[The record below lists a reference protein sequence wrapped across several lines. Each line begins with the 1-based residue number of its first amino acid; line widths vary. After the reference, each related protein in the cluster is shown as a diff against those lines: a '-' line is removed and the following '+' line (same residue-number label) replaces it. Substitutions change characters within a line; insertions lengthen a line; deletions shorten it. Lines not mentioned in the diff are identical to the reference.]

1 VDNVENY
8 TDWSIGTIIRLKDR
22 DNYGYR
28 VTLIYADGSKLVQQK
43 SGFNTKKEAVDA
55 RYKTISE
62 LVGGTYVVESRLRL
76 DSFLNDWLQNDIE
89 GRVGSNETYATYS
102 NIVRNHINPI
112 LGKKKLVEIDRGDI
126 QHLYKS
132 VMDYS
137 LSCARLVKT
146 VMNVSLKYAVQKR
159 YLSENPAEG
168 IKLPK
173 NVSGQAY
180 HTRNIDSNK
189 TLTLEQIESLLEASK
204 GSRIYMQ
211 VLFNV
216 LMGLRRGEING
227 VKYSD
232 VDYKNHTLTI
242 ERQLGIAK
250 GSDKA
255 KLPPKTYTKQEIRP
269 KTESSC
275 RVLPIPDVVFDAI
288 LEQRKIYE
296 SNRNRR
302 KRGKYVFQDLDYIC
316 CSSYGRPRSKNYH
329 WKHYKALL
337 QKANL
342 PDIRWHDLRST
353 YCTLLLKNGFSPKAV
368 SKLMGHAKEIITVDV
383 YGDNKNIM
391 DEEIPELEAYME
403 EVMPKEKEPKDDI
416 PLDGMV
422 DLSEYL

>member
-1 VDNVENY
+1 M
-8 TDWSIGTIIRLKDR
+8 
-22 DNYGYR
+22 
-28 VTLIYADGSKLVQQK
+28 
-43 SGFNTKKEAVDA
+43 
-55 RYKTISE
+55 
-62 LVGGTYVVESRLRL
+62 
-76 DSFLNDWLQNDIE
+76 
-89 GRVGSNETYATYS
+89 
-102 NIVRNHINPI
+102 
-112 LGKKKLVEIDRGDI
+112 
-126 QHLYKS
+126 YKS

-137 LSCARLVKT
+137 SSCARLVKT
-146 VMNVSLKYAVQKR
+146 VTNVSLKYAVQKR
-159 YLSENPAEG
+159 YLPENPAEG

-173 NVSGQAY
+173 NMSVQAY

-189 TLTLEQIESLLEASK
+189 TLTLEQIESLLEVSK

-232 VDYKNHTLTI
+232 VDYRNHTLTV

-250 GSDKA
+250 GSCKED
-255 KLPPKTYTKQEIRP
+255 LPPKTYTKQEIRP
-269 KTESSC
+269 KTESSH
-275 RVLPIPDVVFDAI
+275 RVLPIPDLVFEAI

-296 SNRNRR
+296 SNRSRR
-302 KRGKYVFQDLDYIC
+302 SQGRYSFQDLDYIC
-316 CSSYGRPRSKNYH
+316 CSCYGRPRSKNYH
-329 WKHYKALL
+329 WKHYKAMLK
-337 QKANL
+337 KANL

-368 SKLMGHAKEIITVDV
+368 SKLMGHAKEMITVDV

-391 DEEIPELEAYME
+391 DEEIPELEAYMKD
-403 EVMPKEKEPKDDI
+403 VMPKDREKSDDE